1 LIYLKGDKRIT
12 NWSSQIAGS
21 ANPSY
26 GGDFSLSYANL
37 HRYVRRPGIESD
49 LDMLVPM
56 DVHADQTE
64 LMQILQKGHY
74 NVKLLPEE
82 IEKLA
87 CWIDLNAPFHGRR
100 SDINTYHR
108 TEESRKLRAKYAK
121 MFNITEPDLE
131 VLTSSSNGDYSA
143 TSGNPRY

>member
-12 NWSSQIAGS
+12 DWHSQISGS
-21 ANPSY
+21 ADPSY

-74 NVKLLPEE
+74 NVNCCLKRLRNCHAGSILMPRSMEE
-82 IEKLA
+82 DQI
-87 CWIDLNAPFHGRR
+87 
-100 SDINTYHR
+100 
-108 TEESRKLRAKYAK
+108 
-121 MFNITEPDLE
+121 
-131 VLTSSSNGDYSA
+131 
-143 TSGNPRY
+143 